1 MAAAGRSGRSGGAAR
16 GSHGQ
21 SAGRG
26 AKLPGLLGRAR
37 GALSGL
43 LAALGGRRRLR
54 IALLC
59 ALLALPLLAGAWIGL
74 RHSSFVAVEHVR
86 IVGAHGQQASAIE
99 SALTEA
105 AKRQSTLDV
114 STSQLKSAV
123 ASFPAVAA
131 IHVATSFPHS
141 MRIVVVERTPVAALL
156 VGGTRVAIGADGV
169 ALGTGVQTGSLP
181 TVADDV
187 APPSGE
193 RARNPLVLQA
203 LTVLGAAP
211 RAVRKYISRAYFSPR
226 GLTVAMRSGLLVYFG
241 DATRPHAK
249 WLALAAVLAEP
260 TAANAL
266 YVDVRTP
273 ERAAAGFAPGSAP
286 HEGEAGATGEAQTG
300 KGESTVAALAAG
312 LAAATP
318 EGREHSAA
326 AREGAQASGG
336 EGSSQKSS
344 EAAAPGGGASS
355 EKPSEEAAA
364 GAGAGSGSGASG
376 GAEAEATSAEPSG

>member
-1 MAAAGRSGRSGGAAR
+1 MDRSMAAAGRSGRLDGSAR
-16 GSHGQ
+16 GSNGQ
-21 SAGRG
+21 SAW
-26 AKLPGLLGRAR
+26 LPGFLGRAR

-43 LAALGGRRRLR
+43 LAALGTRRRLR

-59 ALLALPLLAGAWIGL
+59 ALVALPLLGGAWMWL

-86 IVGAHGQQASAIE
+86 IAGAHGQQASAIE

-105 AKRQSTLDV
+105 ARRQSTLDV
-114 STSQLKSAV
+114 STAQLKSAV
-123 ASFPAVAA
+123 ARFPEVATV
-131 IHVATSFPHS
+131 HVVTSFPHS
-141 MRIVVVERTPVAALL
+141 MRIVVVERAPVAALL
-156 VGGTRVAIGADGV
+156 VGGARIAIGADGV

-226 GLTVAMRSGLLVYFG
+226 GLTVAMRTGLLVYFG

-260 TAANAL
+260 TAASAL

-286 HEGEAGATGEAQTG
+286 HEGEGGATGEAQMG
-300 KGESTVAALAAG
+300 KGESTVSALAAG

-318 EGREHSAA
+318 VGREHSAA
-326 AREGAQASGG
+326 TAG
-336 EGSSQKSS
+336 EASSQKSS
-344 EAAAPGGGASS
+344 EEAASGGGAGSEKSS
-355 EKPSEEAAA
+355 EEPAPGAAPA
-364 GAGAGSGSGASG
+364 ASG

>member
-1 MAAAGRSGRSGGAAR
+1 MAAAGRSGRLEGSAR
-16 GSHGQ
+16 GSHGP
-21 SAGRG
+21 SAWRG
-26 AKLPGLLGRAR
+26 ARLPGFLGRAR

-43 LAALGGRRRLR
+43 LGALGTRRRLR

-59 ALLALPLLAGAWIGL
+59 ALVALPLLGGTWMWL

-86 IVGAHGQQASAIE
+86 IAGAHGQQATAIE

-105 AKRQSTLDV
+105 ARRQSTLAV
-114 STSQLKSAV
+114 NTAQLKSAV
-123 ASFPAVAA
+123 ARFPEVAT

-141 MRIVVVERTPVAALL
+141 MRIVVVERAPVAALL
-156 VGGTRVAIGADGV
+156 VGGTRIAIGADGV

-181 TVADDV
+181 LVADDV
-187 APPSGE
+187 APASGE

-226 GLTVAMRSGLLVYFG
+226 GLTLAMRTGLLVYFG

-260 TAANAL
+260 TAASAL

-286 HEGEAGATGEAQTG
+286 HESEGGATGEAQMG
-300 KGESTVAALAAG
+300 KGESTVSALAAG

-326 AREGAQASGG
+326 AAG
-336 EGSSQKSS
+336 EASSQKSS
-344 EAAAPGGGASS
+344 E
-355 EKPSEEAAA
+355 EAAS
-364 GAGAGSGSGASG
+364 GAGAGSEKASEEPAPGTGASSGSAAGG
-376 GAEAEATSAEPSG
+376 GAEAEATSAEPTG

>member
-1 MAAAGRSGRSGGAAR
+1 
-16 GSHGQ
+16 
-21 SAGRG
+21 
-26 AKLPGLLGRAR
+26 
-37 GALSGL
+37 
-43 LAALGGRRRLR
+43 LR

-59 ALLALPLLAGAWIGL
+59 ALVALPLLGGAWMWL

-105 AKRQSTLDV
+105 AKSQSTLDV

-123 ASFPAVAA
+123 ASFPAVAT

-211 RAVRKYISRAYFSPR
+211 RAVRRYISRAYFSPR

-260 TAANAL
+260 TAASAL

-286 HEGEAGATGEAQTG
+286 HEGEGGATGEAQMG

-326 AREGAQASGG
+326 AHEAQGSAG

-344 EAAAPGGGASS
+344 EAATPGAGASS
-355 EKPSEEAAA
+355 EQPSEEAARGG
-364 GAGAGSGSGASG
+364 GASSGSGASG